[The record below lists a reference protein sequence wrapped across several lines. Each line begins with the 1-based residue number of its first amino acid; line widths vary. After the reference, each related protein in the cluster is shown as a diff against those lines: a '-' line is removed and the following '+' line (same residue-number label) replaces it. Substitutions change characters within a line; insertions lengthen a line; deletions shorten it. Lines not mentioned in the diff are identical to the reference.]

1 MSLEAMMEK
10 LAASMD
16 RLSGNLEKAAGGA
29 APAAPAA
36 SGGKAA
42 TASKATKPKVTQD
55 QLAEKAN
62 ALKEKSGMPAVR
74 EIFKKFGSASGKMGE
89 VPEAKYADV
98 IAAIDAALGDDE
110 QAPEDDSL

>member
-16 RLSGNLEKAAGGA
+16 RLSGNLEKAAGTA
-29 APAAPAA
+29 APAAA
-36 SGGKAA
+36 GGKAA